1 MNAADDRL
9 LLILDLDETL
19 VHASEAALER
29 GADFRVGPYHVY
41 KRPHLETFLVSCGEI
56 FTVAIWSSS
65 GADYLA
71 AVLREILP
79 RDITPAFVWG
89 RERCVRQ
96 FDFEEHETIFLKD
109 LKKVARLG
117 FNLDRVLIVDDSR
130 EKVRRNYGN
139 AIYVP
144 AFLGDPNDSEL
155 PRLSEYLRSLASV
168 PNVRIIEKRGWRN
181 RQ

>member
-9 LLILDLDETL
+9 LLILDVDETL
-19 VHASEAALER
+19 VHASETALDR
-29 GADFRVGPYHVY
+29 GADFRAGPYHVY
-41 KRPHLETFLVSCGEI
+41 KRPHLEAFLNACGEN

-96 FDFEEHETIFLKD
+96 FDFEQLETIFLKD

-139 AIYVP
+139 AIYVS
-144 AFLGDPNDSEL
+144 AFDGDPTDNEL
-155 PRLSEYLRSLASV
+155 HHLSAYLPSLHSV
-168 PNVRIIEKRGWRN
+168 PNV
-181 RQ
+181 